1 MQPDLIAPHSRL
13 GDAAPRFRGRI
24 VALAAGNTGSPIAP
38 EELER
43 RLLEMGFV
51 EGAQVE
57 LRHQGLFRA
66 DPIAVQV
73 DGTLVA
79 LRRREARAIIVAAL
93 D

>member
-1 MQPDLIAPHSRL
+1 MSDQPASCRL

-24 VALAAGNTGSPIAP
+24 LAVAADNTGSPIP
-38 EELER
+38 PDELER

-79 LRRREARAIIVAAL
+79 LRRREAQAIVVESIS
-93 D
+93 